1 MISEWANRSSNN
13 DRLGGCYMT
22 GENTPVTGKPVMRSI
37 LAIKSDS
44 SGYRLFVWGAY
55 QGTFETIYGAIEH
68 AIQTIGKE

>member
-1 MISEWANRSSNN
+1 
-13 DRLGGCYMT
+13 MT
-22 GENTPVTGKPVMRSI
+22 GENKPVTGKPVMSSI

>member
-1 MISEWANRSSNN
+1 MPGEMFRTN
-13 DRLGGCYMT
+13 DRQ
-22 GENTPVTGKPVMRSI
+22 ERINKSI
-37 LAIKSDS
+37 MAIKTDS